1 MLSVWSDDTSLAD
14 AVIDLKIGV
23 VLEESIERKQD
34 FYVSLTLVSASAKVK
49 SATEEVNSPLIDPYI
64 AVDDLDDTQ
73 QTDDLDEIKQIVD

>member
-1 MLSVWSDDTSLAD
+1 MWSDDTSLAD

-49 SATEEVNSPLIDPYI
+49 SATEEVSSPLIDPYI
-64 AVDDLDDTQ
+64 AVDDLDDAQ